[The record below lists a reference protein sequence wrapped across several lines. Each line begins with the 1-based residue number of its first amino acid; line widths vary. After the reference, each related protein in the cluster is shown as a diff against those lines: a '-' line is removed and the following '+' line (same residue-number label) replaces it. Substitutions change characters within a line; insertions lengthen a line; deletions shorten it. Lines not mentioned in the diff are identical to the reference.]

1 MIRLENINVSYKD
14 KPVLKNISLTIREGE
29 KIALIGPSGAGKTT
43 LLRKLYELEQD
54 HAAFIHQDFALVS
67 QLSAFHNVY
76 IGRLD
81 QNGTFYNILN
91 LIKPQKREIE
101 QISSILQKLGM
112 TKQMYE
118 RVAKLSGG
126 EQQRIAVARA
136 IFKDSKLLL
145 GDEPISSVD
154 PHQSDNVLKLLK
166 QAAKTVVVSMHDVQF
181 ALKFFER
188 FVGLS
193 RGQVHFDL
201 PGNKI
206 NQPLLTELYQSC

>member
-1 MIRLENINVSYKD
+1 MIRLENVSVSYKD
-14 KPVLKNISLTIREGE
+14 KPVLKNISLAIREGE

-54 HAAFIHQDFALVS
+54 GAAFIHQDFALVS

-91 LIKPQKREIE
+91 LIKPQKEEIE
-101 QISSILQKLGM
+101 YISSILQKLGM
-112 TKQMYE
+112 KNKMHE

-126 EQQRIAVARA
+126 QQQRIAVARA
-136 IFKDSKLLL
+136 IFKGSKLLL

-154 PHQSDNVLKLLK
+154 PHQSDNILKLLK
-166 QAAKTVVVSMHDVQF
+166 QAAQTVVVSMHDVQF

-193 RGQVHFDL
+193 HGQIHFDL
-201 PGNKI
+201 PGKKVS
-206 NQPLLTELYQSC
+206 QSLLTELYQSC